1 MKLID
6 LSGVREA
13 CIDSRVIDIQPT
25 TVLIISDGLVAIIA
39 PLSPNA
45 SLILLFFPQDSFP
58 MARARTTE
66 VEPAY
71 HAAVWFLRIA

>member
-25 TVLIISDGLVAIIA
+25 TVLIISDGLVAIYRTTISECFLN
-39 PLSPNA
+39 PT
-45 SLILLFFPQDSFP
+45 LLPPRFFPNGKGSDN
-58 MARARTTE
+58 RG
-66 VEPAY
+66 
-71 HAAVWFLRIA
+71 